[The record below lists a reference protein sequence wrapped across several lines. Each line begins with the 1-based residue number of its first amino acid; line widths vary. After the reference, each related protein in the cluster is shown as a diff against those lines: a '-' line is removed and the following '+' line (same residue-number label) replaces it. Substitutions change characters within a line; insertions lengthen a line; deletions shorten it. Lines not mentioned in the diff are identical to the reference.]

1 MPSKKGPPPMQN
13 SVGQEPKNVKKN
25 DFWTDSARIALH
37 AMQRKTSV
45 PSRRK
50 QKLLHDGILH
60 NWVRQETAKLHI
72 PSSSLK
78 TRQNRKT
85 SKNEKAEKAPPLAP
99 KTRRSR
105 RAILEKTCDLTAAQ
119 VPRGSMDTSVAS
131 RPHSPRPKD
140 CSGLGDPNTLKL

>member
-1 MPSKKGPPPMQN
+1 MPSKKGSPPMQN

-25 DFWTDSARIALH
+25 DLWTDSARIALH

-50 QKLLHDGILH
+50 KKLLHDGILH
-60 NWVRQETAKLHI
+60 NWVRHETAKVHV

-85 SKNEKAEKAPPLAP
+85 SKNEKAEKAPPRGA

-105 RAILEKTCDLTAAQ
+105 RAIPEMTCDFN
-119 VPRGSMDTSVAS
+119 S
-131 RPHSPRPKD
+131 RSSSDRLHLHLRRLRTGLPLPEGLSGVRRP
-140 CSGLGDPNTLKL
+140 